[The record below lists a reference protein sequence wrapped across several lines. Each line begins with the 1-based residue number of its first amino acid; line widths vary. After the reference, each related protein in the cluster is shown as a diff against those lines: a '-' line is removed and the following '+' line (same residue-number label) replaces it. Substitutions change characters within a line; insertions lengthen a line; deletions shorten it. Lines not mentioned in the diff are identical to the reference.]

1 MSNVLKAY
9 LVKMPEDIHRKLKAY
24 CALHN
29 MTINDAIVLLVD
41 DLVNPKEQF
50 KDSLSVRTTKAP

>member
-41 DLVNPKEQF
+41 DLVNPKE
-50 KDSLSVRTTKAP
+50 